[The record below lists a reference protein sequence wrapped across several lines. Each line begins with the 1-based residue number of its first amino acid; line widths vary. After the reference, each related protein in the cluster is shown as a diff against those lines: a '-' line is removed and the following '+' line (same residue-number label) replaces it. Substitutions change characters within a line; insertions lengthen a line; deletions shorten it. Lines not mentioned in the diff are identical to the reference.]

1 MNPLEV
7 RKSSPAPKLK
17 TRRPKRRPDRTRV
30 AFQIGAQSTGAREE
44 SRVALAP
51 PWKVN
56 AQAPP
61 KTRLPSAAA
70 TRLKLEPSTRSV
82 YTTPRLFC
90 PPRFCRRR
98 RALSTGWSVPLAEAS
113 VPSTPES
120 AATVVAPTLPVSFTA
135 PTGSTRRRV

>member
-1 MNPLEV
+1 MTALFTTPGREMNPLEV

-51 PWKVN
+51 PWKVT

-70 TRLKLEPSTRSV
+70 TRLKPEPST
-82 YTTPRLFC
+82 P
-90 PPRFCRRR
+90 
-98 RALSTGWSVPLAEAS
+98 
-113 VPSTPES
+113 
-120 AATVVAPTLPVSFTA
+120 PVS
-135 PTGSTRRRV
+135 PPPSPL